1 MRRIAQP
8 MRLDVQINDMMLPRD
23 HAAWLRELGA
33 SDHRQANALV
43 DLQRILLRG
52 LARSFGGNGSVDD
65 GFLEDVVQDAIVKL
79 LANLDSFE
87 GRRRFTTSKI
97 EEIRSSFGPEA

>member
-8 MRLDVQINDMMLPRD
+8 MRLTVPMNDMTLLRD
-23 HAAWLRELGA
+23 DAAWLRELGA
-33 SDHRQANALV
+33 TDHRQADALV

-79 LANLDSFE
+79 LPTWTASRDGAVLLP
-87 GRRRFTTSKI
+87 GLW
-97 EEIRSSFGPEA
+97 RSRSGLR